1 MLQGDVSE
9 ICRSNQYTYNF
20 TAFSDFL
27 GSVKFAKFFSQ
38 IVSFSLVI
46 QRRKFKMQMGIT

>member
-1 MLQGDVSE
+1 MLQGDVSA
-9 ICRSNQYTYNF
+9 ICRSNQYNDNF

-46 QRRKFKMQMGIT
+46 QRRKFKIQRGIT

>member
-9 ICRSNQYTYNF
+9 ICRSNQYTYNI
-20 TAFSDFL
+20 TAFSYFF
-27 GSVKFAKFFSQ
+27 GSVKFAEFFSQ

-46 QRRKFKMQMGIT
+46 QRRKFKIQIGIT

>member
-1 MLQGDVSE
+1 MLQGDVSAT
-9 ICRSNQYTYNF
+9 CRSNQYNDNF

-38 IVSFSLVI
+38 IVYFSLVI
-46 QRRKFKMQMGIT
+46 QRRKFKIQRGIT

>member
-9 ICRSNQYTYNF
+9 ICTSNQYTYNF

-27 GSVKFAKFFSQ
+27 GSVNFAKFFSQ
-38 IVSFSLVI
+38 IVYFSLVI
-46 QRRKFKMQMGIT
+46 QTRKFKIQRGIT